1 MIQRLMSGAKPRGA
15 RRGANPS
22 FPNRI
27 STADRCAVRRGAY
40 VRIVAIGCWEFFMR
54 TLAVAAA
61 ALLLS
66 GTAALAAPASVTVTV
81 GPKLQAKADKTYG
94 AREVDQLATDLRRS
108 VERQLARTGA
118 YDGARVDLVLVDA
131 VPNRPTFK
139 QMSDT
144 PGLSLR
150 SFGVG
155 GAKIEGRTVA
165 ADGKETPLNYSY
177 YQPDIRE
184 AHGASTWSDAQWT
197 IDRFAY
203 RLGKG
208 EAVASR

>member
-1 MIQRLMSGAKPRGA
+1 M
-15 RRGANPS
+15 
-22 FPNRI
+22 RI
-27 STADRCAVRRGAY
+27 
-40 VRIVAIGCWEFFMR
+40 
-54 TLAVAAA
+54 LALAAT

-66 GTAALAAPASVTVTV
+66 GTAALANPASVTVSV
-81 GPKLQAKADKTYG
+81 GANLQAKADKTYG
-94 AREVDQLATDLRRS
+94 AREVDRLATSLRQS
-108 VERQLARTGA
+108 VERQLAHTGA
-118 YDGARVDLVLVDA
+118 YDGARLDLVLVDA

-155 GAKIEGRTVA
+155 GAKIEGRAVSS
-165 ADGKETPLNYSY
+165 DGKVTPISYSY

-184 AHGASTWSDAQWT
+184 VRGAATWSDAEWT
-197 IDRFAY
+197 FDALAH

-208 EAVASR
+208 EAPKDNR